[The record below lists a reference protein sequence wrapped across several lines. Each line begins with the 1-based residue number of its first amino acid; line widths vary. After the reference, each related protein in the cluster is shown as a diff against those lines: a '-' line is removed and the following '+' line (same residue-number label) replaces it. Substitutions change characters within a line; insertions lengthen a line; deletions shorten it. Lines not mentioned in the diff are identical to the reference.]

1 MNTRRAILHIT
12 TAHLKDLLQLP
23 AEAEIDGIELDFC
36 QPDLVL
42 VRINGAGWPTAPGQ
56 TIVNTTGVCF
66 GGGIS
71 WNLPQGITGGE

>member
-42 VRINGAGWPTAPGQ
+42 VRINGAGWPTSAGQ
-56 TIVNTTGVCF
+56 TIVNTTGAYIN
-66 GGGIS
+66 GKID
-71 WNLPQGITGGE
+71 WQLPEVL